1 MWRCFY
7 FVAVGI
13 PYTRTHKQTRDEA
26 IKWLGVEGGVDDGNY
41 SDGGEEKGEDE
52 GEDEDEDEDEDTS
65 KLRPDK
71 ENRVAV
77 RSRDAV
83 LH

>member
-1 MWRCFY
+1 
-7 FVAVGI
+7 
-13 PYTRTHKQTRDEA
+13 
-26 IKWLGVEGGVDDGNY
+26 VEGGVDDGNY

-71 ENRVAV
+71 ENRDAV
-77 RSRDAV
+77 RSGDAARV
-83 LH
+83 RQREFFTKTKTKTKNRTQK